1 MIPKCSLNGF
11 NPLLQLLGLLF
22 MAIILVAVVFY
33 YLQIS
38 HSNILEKYQSGAID
52 VSTIDY
58 KNEEDPG
65 DRSTF
70 PQDKYPGAKTELVG
84 DQSADAT
91 KPDTTTDIYKFRECK
106 VYFTNDVNGC
116 DTQADTPTK
125 TCSYKFDG
133 WLEFD
138 TYTDING
145 ATLTYPKKKYD
156 PNASNTNELINSH
169 ITSKCFKEFDYN
181 GKGSAKRFEYKEN
194 KVVKYDSKGSRDNTE
209 IDTNIFGGKK
219 YTSIQFMNN
228 TDSARDNLANVIDS
242 ICSLKYTP
250 IRDLTGKTF
259 YKFVLDANNNLETI
273 RKLSLNADQSSFDT
287 FTVNGTAAVAINDF
301 AILGSHGLRFD
312 DYNRLQV
319 FINKA
324 AVSTQMNIY
333 KFNYVSNICA
343 NSQIKNYTK
352 HSQNIKVTDFVTL
365 GNPIDNNDGT
375 PSLTEVVVSN
385 INNLNLVKNR
395 SDYRGTDA
403 NGNYLDYKKNIMDGL
418 ETDKQKAIKDLN
430 DDSIQRKKNYTA
442 SITDIDNKTADAYNK
457 RSNFTNDNKTFLNII
472 ALQNNNTRVFDYANG
487 YVNTR
492 LDSASVPS
500 TAFSPQ
506 FTRGGPSSHEQ
517 VRNSSDKIMIFT
529 TANTGHTFTVPSGG
543 MNCDILMIGGGGNGV
558 FYGGAGGAGA
568 CIVAVNQ
575 SLPAGT
581 CTVTVGG
588 PAQHSTI
595 SAGGDNTRYLA
606 AAGGS
611 GGNLYTYEWG
621 DMYRNS
627 GGSGGCAGGGTG
639 PGGGGGATT
648 NSKVAGA
655 QVSSGT
661 SGSNWI
667 CRGNIG
673 GRARRDIQYNND
685 CAGGGGIGTAGKSWS
700 SHTVDGLGDGG
711 NGLYGDNINS
721 QFYNFR
727 DYFAN
732 GGNGFGVL
740 HTDGNYYIGG
750 GGGGYINYYSRD
762 RNNLLRPKGGAG
774 GGGRPR
780 AYHNGGYEE
789 AISGTDN
796 TGSGGGRIGGSGIV
810 IIRYRASSTSSSSA
824 RITAPDI
831 TTTMDAYYK
840 NTPSADIVMPA
851 SKIQVGVITS
861 FVYLQKGFYRF
872 RADIGNQGN
881 KNPNIMY
888 AELVIYD
895 ENNRGSDKYNCKKV
909 FKYTMYNNIYEP
921 SYLRQ
926 YIEIPTNKFYKLAY
940 TYYYNNQTQ
949 GDITDNLNTYYTY
962 LSTAP
967 QRLENDAP
975 SNLIAFYRFNS
986 SLNDNNPDTSVSK
999 FNLVDTYG
1007 RYPYYQTDPS
1017 NGRKYMNTNN
1027 GSVKTQN
1034 IINLAK
1040 RSFSISLWYRAKN
1053 SNYNYM
1059 VGHGK
1064 ITASTYQHL
1073 YIYGGYG
1080 YYGLDFWGTHFSV
1093 SGYSA
1098 DVNNWVHLAFVIDVP
1113 MNSTSCNR
1121 KMYRN
1126 GVLIHQDTP
1135 NQLYNGVGILYVGEV
1150 ACYGEGNY
1158 KSNADISDF
1167 MLYDKSLSAE
1177 EVTGLYNSTPTTA
1190 SSSSS
1195 GAYVPPTVL
1204 LSNTSNDDNLFTRSS
1219 LSSINTSLTAY
1230 LFSGS
1235 SIYNDYRNTNL
1246 IRIFSTIS
1254 YTNNSYRNY
1263 ENLINYLGTDNIDF
1277 FNVRSLSIRKREVQ
1291 ANIDGESKVLTDNIR
1306 DSVTIGQLN
1315 ELTATLK
1322 AINYNTMLPIGPPV
1336 LKSEIS
1342 FTTIFGKN
1350 ETTYITDDKIADIN
1364 NFANVQLKKAIYVE
1378 ALN

>member
-1 MIPKCSLNGF
+1 
-11 NPLLQLLGLLF
+11 
-22 MAIILVAVVFY
+22 MAIILVTVVFY

-70 PQDKYPGAKTELVG
+70 PQDKYPGARTELVG

-312 DYNRLQV
+312 DNNRLQV

-352 HSQNIKVTDFVTL
+352 HSQNIRVTDFVTL

-430 DDSIQRKKNYTA
+430 DASIERKKNYAA

-506 FTRGGPSSHEQ
+506 FTSGGPSTHSA
-517 VRNSSDKIMIFT
+517 VPNSTDKIMIFT
-529 TANTGHTFTVPSGG
+529 TAGTNHTFTVPSGG
-543 MNCDILMIGGGGNGV
+543 MNCDILMIGGGGR
-558 FYGGAGGAGA
+558 GGQSPGNSGGGAGA
-568 CIVAVNQ
+568 CIIAINQ
-575 SLPAGT
+575 TLPAGS
-581 CTVTVGG
+581 CVVNVGG
-588 PAQHSTI
+588 SDSRSTI
-595 SAGGDNTRYLA
+595 QVGGTDLYLARPGGNGSSRSNSTGGAGGCGGGAGIRYD
-606 AAGGS
+606 GTVRS
-611 GGNLYTYEWG
+611 
-621 DMYRNS
+621 
-627 GGSGGCAGGGTG
+627 GGGTVN
-639 PGGGGGATT
+639 T
-648 NSKVAGA
+648 NIVAGGTTGPTITSTYA
-655 QVSSGT
+655 VLGTAGGNTEWLDNLSG
-661 SGSNWI
+661 
-667 CRGNIG
+667 
-673 GRARRDIQYNND
+673 
-685 CAGGGGIGTAGKSWS
+685 GGGGIGWSASRDNAG
-700 SHTVDGLGDGG
+700 GG
-711 NGLYGDNINS
+711 AYQVTINGIT
-721 QFYNFR
+721 YNFR
-727 DYFAN
+727 NYFAN
-732 GGNGFGVL
+732 GSTSFGVKSPWSN
-740 HTDGNYYIGG
+740 DYYIGG
-750 GGGGYINYYSRD
+750 GAAGVYGGWNTNGV
-762 RNNLLRPKGGAG
+762 GG
-774 GGGRPR
+774 GGGRSR
-780 AYHNGGYEE
+780 L
-789 AISGTDN
+789 SGADN
-796 TGSGGGRIGGSGIV
+796 TGGGGCGENAGGSGIV

-831 TTTMDAYYK
+831 TTTTDSYYSQS
-840 NTPSADIVMPA
+840 PSATIVMPA

-949 GDITDNLNTYYTY
+949 GDINDYLYTYYTY

-986 SLNDNNPDTSVSK
+986 SLADNNPDMSVSK
-999 FNLVDTYG
+999 FNLVDTY
-1007 RYPYYQTDPS
+1007 RRNPYYQTDPS

-1027 GSVKTQN
+1027 GSVKTEN

-1113 MNSTSCNR
+1113 MNSTSCSR

-1126 GVLIHQDTP
+1126 GVLIQQDTSS
-1135 NQLYNGVGILYVGEV
+1135 QLYNGVGILYVGEV

-1263 ENLINYLGTDNIDF
+1263 ENLVNYLGTDNIDF

-1291 ANIDGESKVLTDNIR
+1291 ANIDGESTVLTNNIR

-1336 LKSEIS
+1336 LKSGIS
-1342 FTTIFGKN
+1342 FTTIFGNN